1 MRTPDGAVH
10 RCDLGGSVSITVR
23 DIAAAPHLEVNTA
36 AGFPGLDRVVRWAH
50 VTELPDP
57 VHWLRGGELVLTV
70 GLGLDPDE
78 EGRRAYV
85 RRLHGAGC
93 AGLAFA
99 IDVWLRGSIPAEV
112 LDEGDRLGFPVL
124 RVEGETPFIAVVETV
139 ADHYAAE
146 RGREQGRVLAAQ
158 DAMARA
164 ALRSGPAG
172 VMHELAS
179 ATSGECLLLDRNG
192 MTSRAVPDTERA
204 WHGPVRAAVAGPAR
218 TPGMR
223 ILAGDGTSWTGGAE
237 GMSRPGGAE
246 GTGGGVPDGRRTGAG
261 RTGTGGTADTAT
273 GADEMAGE
281 ATGAGTATGAGG
293 TGEGAPGARTG
304 GGAGAVTGE
313 APGAGETA
321 EETTGTGTATGAG
334 GAGGTAAA
342 TGIGGA
348 AGEGDGGDGPG
359 AVLLQTLGT
368 TGRTLGWLALRCAD
382 PTASV
387 RVLANHAASLLAV
400 DLLHSR
406 DARRAI
412 FRERAPLLR
421 AAALGGPAGV
431 APTLPPPPWEVVCY
445 RLGRDADPVPGTPDA
460 LDAAADALVD
470 VLGDT
475 GAAQRAGLCPLDGV
489 LVAVLPDT
497 GRPHAGERL
506 LALLPGVPAA
516 GACRARGPGDLASA
530 VSRARGAVP
539 PHGYRHVDEAD
550 AWAILRSAV
559 PESGSRAFTEAVLG
573 PLLEHDAR
581 NGTELAHT
589 LRHHLDG
596 GGHVEG
602 TARDLG
608 VHRNTL
614 RARLRTA
621 ERVLGRPLSDPRAR
635 LELWTALSLHPLR
648 CTDGTWHD

>member
-1 MRTPDGAVH
+1 M
-10 RCDLGGSVSITVR
+10 SITVR
-23 DIAAAPHLEVNTA
+23 DITAAPHLEVHA
-36 AGFPGLDRVVRWAH
+36 SAGFPGLDRVVRWAH

-57 VHWLRGGELVLTV
+57 VRWLRGGELVLTV
-70 GLGLDPDE
+70 GLGLGRGE
-78 EGRRAYV
+78 RERRAYV
-85 RRLHGAGC
+85 RRLHEAGC

-99 IDVWLRGSIPAEV
+99 IDVWLGGTIPPEV

-124 RVEGETPFIAVVETV
+124 RVEGETSFIAVVEAV

-146 RGREQGRVLAAQ
+146 RSREQGRVLAAQ

-172 VMHELAS
+172 VMHELAA

-192 MTSRAVPDTERA
+192 MTSRAVPDAEPA
-204 WHGPVRAAVAGPAR
+204 WHAPVRAAVAGPDR

-223 ILAGDGTSWTGGAE
+223 ILAGDGRSTADTENTA
-237 GMSRPGGAE
+237 
-246 GTGGGVPDGRRTGAG
+246 
-261 RTGTGGTADTAT
+261 GTADT
-273 GADEMAGE
+273 GEKGKRADG
-281 ATGAGTATGAGG
+281 
-293 TGEGAPGARTG
+293 
-304 GGAGAVTGE
+304 V
-313 APGAGETA
+313 
-321 EETTGTGTATGAG
+321 
-334 GAGGTAAA
+334 
-342 TGIGGA
+342 I
-348 AGEGDGGDGPG
+348 
-359 AVLLQTLGT
+359 LLQTLGT

-382 PTASV
+382 PSASV

-421 AAALGGPAGV
+421 AAALGGPVGV
-431 APTLPPPPWEVVCY
+431 PLTLPPPPWEVVCY
-445 RLGRDADPVPGTPDA
+445 RLGPTSAAPTSATTLTPATDPAPGTPNAPNA

-475 GAAQRAGLCPLDGV
+475 GAAQSAGLCPLDGV
-489 LVAVLPDT
+489 LVAVLPET

-506 LALLPGVPAA
+506 LALLPGVVAA
-516 GACRARGPGDLASA
+516 GACRARGPVDLASA

-539 PHGYRHVDEAD
+539 PRGYRHVDEAD
-550 AWAILRSAV
+550 AWALLRSAV

-573 PLLEHDAR
+573 PLLEHDTR

-589 LRHHLDG
+589 LRHYLDG
-596 GGHVEG
+596 GAHVEG
-602 TARDLG
+602 TARELG

-621 ERVLGRPLSDPRAR
+621 ERVLGRSLSEPRTR
-635 LELWTALSLHPLR
+635 LELWTALSLHPVR

>member
-1 MRTPDGAVH
+1 M
-10 RCDLGGSVSITVR
+10 SITVR
-23 DIAAAPHLEVNTA
+23 DITAAPHLEVYA
-36 AGFPGLDRVVRWAH
+36 SAGFPGLDRAVRWAH

-57 VHWLRGGELVLTV
+57 VRWLRGGELVLTV
-70 GLGLDPDE
+70 GLGLGTGE
-78 EGRRAYV
+78 EERRAYV
-85 RRLHGAGC
+85 RRLHEAGC
-93 AGLAFA
+93 AALAFA
-99 IDVWLRGSIPAEV
+99 IDVWLGGTIPPEV
-112 LDEGDRLGFPVL
+112 LEEGDRLGFPVL
-124 RVEGETPFIAVVETV
+124 RVEGETPFIAVVEAV

-146 RGREQGRVLAAQ
+146 RSREQGRVLAAQ

-192 MTSRAVPDTERA
+192 MTSRAVPNAEPA
-204 WHGPVRAAVAGPAR
+204 WHAPVRAAAAGPGR

-223 ILAGDGTSWTGGAE
+223 VLAGDGRGAAE
-237 GMSRPGGAE
+237 GADGG
-246 GTGGGVPDGRRTGAG
+246 GGGV
-261 RTGTGGTADTAT
+261 
-273 GADEMAGE
+273 
-281 ATGAGTATGAGG
+281 
-293 TGEGAPGARTG
+293 
-304 GGAGAVTGE
+304 
-313 APGAGETA
+313 
-321 EETTGTGTATGAG
+321 
-334 GAGGTAAA
+334 
-342 TGIGGA
+342 I
-348 AGEGDGGDGPG
+348 
-359 AVLLQTLGT
+359 LLQTLGT
-368 TGRTLGWLALRCAD
+368 TGRTLGWLALRCAE
-382 PTASV
+382 PSASV

-406 DARRAI
+406 DARRAV

-421 AAALGGPAGV
+421 AAALGGPTGV
-431 APTLPPPPWEVVCY
+431 PLTLPPPPWEVVCY
-445 RLGRDADPVPGTPDA
+445 RLGGEGEPAPGAPDA

-475 GAAQRAGLCPLDGV
+475 GAAQSAGLCPLDGV

-516 GACRARGPGDLASA
+516 GACRARGPVDLASA
-530 VSRARGAVP
+530 VSRARDAVP
-539 PHGYRHVDEAD
+539 PRGYRHVDEAD
-550 AWAILRSAV
+550 AWALLRAAV

-573 PLLEHDAR
+573 PLLEHDGR

-589 LRHHLDG
+589 LRHYLDG
-596 GGHVEG
+596 GAHVEG
-602 TARDLG
+602 AARDLG

-621 ERVLGRPLSDPRAR
+621 ERVLGRPLSDPRTR

>member
-1 MRTPDGAVH
+1 M
-10 RCDLGGSVSITVR
+10 SITVR
-23 DIAAAPHLEVNTA
+23 DITAVPHLEVRA
-36 AGFPGLDRVVRWAH
+36 SAGLPGLDRVVRWAH

-57 VHWLRGGELVLTV
+57 VRWLRGGELVLTV
-70 GLGLDPDE
+70 GLGLGTGGE
-78 EGRRAYV
+78 ERRAYV
-85 RRLHGAGC
+85 RRLYGAGC

-99 IDVWLRGSIPAEV
+99 IDVWLGGEIPPEV

-124 RVEGETPFIAVVETV
+124 RVEGETSFIAVVEAV

-192 MTSRAVPDTERA
+192 MTSRAVPEAEPA
-204 WHGPVRAAVAGPAR
+204 WHAPVRAAVAGPAR

-223 ILAGDGTSWTGGAE
+223 VLAGDGTAD
-237 GMSRPGGAE
+237 A
-246 GTGGGVPDGRRTGAG
+246 GGG
-261 RTGTGGTADTAT
+261 
-273 GADEMAGE
+273 E
-281 ATGAGTATGAGG
+281 
-293 TGEGAPGARTG
+293 
-304 GGAGAVTGE
+304 
-313 APGAGETA
+313 
-321 EETTGTGTATGAG
+321 
-334 GAGGTAAA
+334 
-342 TGIGGA
+342 
-348 AGEGDGGDGPG
+348 G

-382 PTASV
+382 PSASV

-421 AAALGGPAGV
+421 AAAQGGTPGV
-431 APTLPPPPWEVVCY
+431 PPTLPPPPWEVVCY
-445 RLGRDADPVPGTPDA
+445 RPGGGGPGADAAAA

-475 GAAQRAGLCPLDGV
+475 GAAQSVGLCPLDGV

-506 LALLPGVPAA
+506 LALLPGVSAA

-539 PHGYRHVDEAD
+539 AQGYRHVDEAD
-550 AWAILRSAV
+550 AWALLRSAV

-589 LRHHLDG
+589 LRHYLDG
-596 GGHVEG
+596 GGRVEVA
-602 TARDLG
+602 ARELG

-621 ERVLGRPLSDPRAR
+621 ERVLDRPLSDPRAR

-648 CTDGTWHD
+648 CTGGGWHD

>member
-1 MRTPDGAVH
+1 M
-10 RCDLGGSVSITVR
+10 SITVR
-23 DIAAAPHLEVNTA
+23 DITSAPHLEVHA
-36 AGFPGLDRVVRWAH
+36 SAGSPGLDRVVRWAH

-57 VHWLRGGELVLTV
+57 VRWLRGGELVLTV
-70 GLGLDPDE
+70 GLGLGAGE
-78 EGRRAYV
+78 EERRAYV
-85 RRLHGAGC
+85 RRLHRAGC
-93 AGLAFA
+93 AALAFA
-99 IDVWLRGSIPAEV
+99 IDVWLGGTIPPEV

-124 RVEGETPFIAVVETV
+124 RVEGETSFIAVVETV

-146 RGREQGRVLAAQ
+146 RSREQGRVLAAQ

-179 ATSGECLLLDRNG
+179 AASGECLLLDRNG
-192 MTSRAVPDTERA
+192 MTSRAVPDAEPA
-204 WHGPVRAAVAGPAR
+204 WHAPVRAAVAGSGG

-223 ILAGDGTSWTGGAE
+223 VLAGDGRGAA
-237 GMSRPGGAE
+237 GADGPGTAE
-246 GTGGGVPDGRRTGAG
+246 ADG
-261 RTGTGGTADTAT
+261 TGTGGAVD
-273 GADEMAGE
+273 
-281 ATGAGTATGAGG
+281 
-293 TGEGAPGARTG
+293 GEG
-304 GGAGAVTGE
+304 V
-313 APGAGETA
+313 
-321 EETTGTGTATGAG
+321 
-334 GAGGTAAA
+334 
-342 TGIGGA
+342 I
-348 AGEGDGGDGPG
+348 
-359 AVLLQTLGT
+359 LLQTLGT
-368 TGRTLGWLALRCAD
+368 TGRTLGWLALRCAA
-382 PTASV
+382 PSTSV

-421 AAALGGPAGV
+421 AAVLGGPVGV
-431 APTLPPPPWEVVCY
+431 PLTLPPPPWEVVCY
-445 RLGRDADPVPGTPDA
+445 RAGGERDPAPGTPSA

-475 GAAQRAGLCPLDGV
+475 GAAQSAGLCPLDGV

-516 GACRARGPGDLASA
+516 GACRARGPADLASA
-530 VSRARGAVP
+530 VSRARDAVP
-539 PHGYRHVDEAD
+539 PQGYRHVDEAD
-550 AWAILRSAV
+550 AWALLRSAV

-573 PLLEHDAR
+573 PLLEHDVR

-589 LRHHLDG
+589 LRHYLDSG
-596 GGHVEG
+596 AQVEG

-621 ERVLGRPLSDPRAR
+621 ERVLGRPLSDPRTR
-635 LELWTALSLHPLR
+635 LELWTALSLRPLR

>member
-1 MRTPDGAVH
+1 M
-10 RCDLGGSVSITVR
+10 SITVR

-99 IDVWLRGSIPAEV
+99 IDVWLRGAIPAEV

-192 MTSRAVPDTERA
+192 MTSRAVPGTERA
-204 WHGPVRAAVAGPAR
+204 WHGSVRAAVAGPAR

-223 ILAGDGTSWTGGAE
+223 ILAGDGTSGTGGV
-237 GMSRPGGAE
+237 GGTSRTGDAGGTGGVG
-246 GTGGGVPDGRRTGAG
+246 GTGGGVPGARTTGAG
-261 RTGTGGTADTAT
+261 RTGTGGTADTAS
-273 GADEMAGE
+273 GD
-281 ATGAGTATGAGG
+281 
-293 TGEGAPGARTG
+293 RTG

-321 EETTGTGTATGAG
+321 GAAAGPGTATGAG
-334 GAGGTAAA
+334 GTPATTGGRTGVGAGAAPVGGGSGAGESDGGGGT
-342 TGIGGA
+342 
-348 AGEGDGGDGPG
+348 G

-368 TGRTLGWLALRCAD
+368 TGRTLGWLALRCDD
-382 PTASV
+382 PAASV

-445 RLGRDADPVPGTPDA
+445 RLGRDADPAPGTPDA

-475 GAAQRAGLCPLDGV
+475 GAAQSAGLCPLDGV

>member
-1 MRTPDGAVH
+1 M
-10 RCDLGGSVSITVR
+10 SITVR
-23 DIAAAPHLEVNTA
+23 DITAAPHLEVNAA
-36 AGFPGLDRVVRWAH
+36 AGSPGLDRVVRWAH

-57 VHWLRGGELVLTV
+57 VRWLRGGELVLTV
-70 GLGLDPDE
+70 GLGLGTGE
-78 EGRRAYV
+78 RERRAYV

-99 IDVWLRGSIPAEV
+99 IDVWLGGEIPPEV

-124 RVEGETPFIAVVETV
+124 RVEGETSFIAVVEAV

-146 RGREQGRVLAAQ
+146 RNREQGRVLAAQ

-172 VMHELAS
+172 VMRELVS

-192 MTSRAVPDTERA
+192 MTSRAVPDAEPA
-204 WHGPVRAAVAGPAR
+204 WHAPVRAAVAGPAH

-223 ILAGDGTSWTGGAE
+223 VLAGDGT
-237 GMSRPGGAE
+237 
-246 GTGGGVPDGRRTGAG
+246 
-261 RTGTGGTADTAT
+261 AD
-273 GADEMAGE
+273 
-281 ATGAGTATGAGG
+281 
-293 TGEGAPGARTG
+293 
-304 GGAGAVTGE
+304 
-313 APGAGETA
+313 
-321 EETTGTGTATGAG
+321 
-334 GAGGTAAA
+334 
-342 TGIGGA
+342 
-348 AGEGDGGDGPG
+348 GDGGDG

-382 PTASV
+382 PSASV

-406 DARRAI
+406 EARRAV

-421 AAALGGPAGV
+421 ATALGGAPGV

-445 RLGRDADPVPGTPDA
+445 RLGGGPGPGPGGAEA
-460 LDAAADALVD
+460 LEAAADALVD
-470 VLGDT
+470 VFGDT
-475 GAAQRAGLCPLDGV
+475 GAGESAGLCVLEGV

-539 PHGYRHVDEAD
+539 PQGYRHADEAD
-550 AWAILRSAV
+550 AWALLRAAV
-559 PESGSRAFTEAVLG
+559 PESGSRAFTGAVLG

-581 NGTELAHT
+581 NGTDLAHT
-589 LRHHLDG
+589 LRHYLDRG
-596 GGHVEG
+596 GQVEG
-602 TARDLG
+602 AARDLG